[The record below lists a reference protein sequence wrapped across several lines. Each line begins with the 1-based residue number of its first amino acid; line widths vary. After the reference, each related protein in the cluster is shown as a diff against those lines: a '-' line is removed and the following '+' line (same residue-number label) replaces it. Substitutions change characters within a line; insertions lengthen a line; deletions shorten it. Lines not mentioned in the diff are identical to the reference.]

1 MYIAPELKKT
11 AFNCPRCNAYA
22 HQIWMGL
29 LGSSNESGVDIDI
42 VKSEDDFSKVPH
54 LISIKEKAWVIPR
67 LVSGTRKEDVQSL
80 VSRCVRC
87 KQFSYWIN
95 GKLVYPKPL
104 TNPPPHGDMPYSV
117 VVYYDEARKIAEDSP
132 RAAAALLRLAAKKL
146 CEELGETEQ
155 NLNRAIGNLKKKGL
169 PESVI
174 QSLDSLRITGNEG
187 GAHEGQIDLSG
198 EDNKPLVEKLFR
210 LLNFIV
216 EKTIAEPRNIEE
228 IYHSMPE
235 GQKQSVKNR
244 DEDYQS
250 SL

>member
-1 MYIAPELKKT
+1 MYIAPELKGT

-29 LGSSNESGVDIDI
+29 FGGFIEKGIDI
-42 VKSEDDFSKVPH
+42 LKSREDFSKICPVKT
-54 LISIKEKAWVIPR
+54 IYEKAHG
-67 LVSGTRKEDVQSL
+67 LSGGIRKESSQLPVSQSL
-80 VSRCVRC
+80 VSQCMCC

-95 GKLVYPKPL
+95 EKLVYPKIL
-104 TNPPPHGDMPYSV
+104 TNPPSHVDMPYSV
-117 VVYYDEARKIAEDSP
+117 VGYYKEARQIVEDSP

-198 EDNKPLVEKLFR
+198 EDNKLLVEKLFQ

-228 IYHSMPE
+228 TFHSMPE
-235 GQKQSVKNR
+235 GPKQSVKNR
-244 DEDYQS
+244 DDNYQGS
-250 SL
+250 

>member
-1 MYIAPELKKT
+1 MYMAPRLKET

-22 HQIWMGL
+22 HQTWMGL
-29 LGSSNESGVDIDI
+29 FGSSNESGVDV
-42 VKSEDDFSKVPH
+42 VKSGDDLSKVRH
-54 LISIKEKAWVIPR
+54 LIRIKEKAWVIPG
-67 LVSGTRKEDVQSL
+67 LGDGTRKGDVQSL
-80 VSRCVRC
+80 VSQCQRCD
-87 KQFSYWIN
+87 QFSYWID
-95 GKLVYPKPL
+95 KRLVYPKIL

-117 VVYYDEARKIAEDSP
+117 VGYYNEARQIAGDSP

-146 CEELGETEQ
+146 CEELGETER

-169 PESVI
+169 SESVI

-198 EDNKPLVEKLFR
+198 EDNKPLVEKLFW

-228 IYHSMPE
+228 TFHSMPE
-235 GQKQSVKNR
+235 GQKQSVKAR
-244 DEDYQS
+244 DENCQGS
-250 SL
+250 